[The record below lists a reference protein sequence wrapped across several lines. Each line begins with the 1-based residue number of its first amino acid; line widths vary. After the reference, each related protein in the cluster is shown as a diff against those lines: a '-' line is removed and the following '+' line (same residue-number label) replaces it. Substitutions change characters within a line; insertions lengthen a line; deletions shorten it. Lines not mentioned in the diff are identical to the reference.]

1 MAEGIETTDVA
12 APVTDSGT
20 PDNTD
25 VGSTDAAVI
34 EEQSSQIEEMFDSI
48 IDESNVD
55 KEPEEK
61 TPDVDEPSGDKPPTS
76 EEPPETPQDKRI
88 KELEDKIAE
97 LMGKMANPDPAP
109 KNDEEL
115 KEAEEAYFKERID
128 EVQKDLVTE
137 YVSDEDYEA
146 VFEKR
151 EKLNEVL
158 KKVQSDTLQGVFR
171 SIPRIIATL
180 IPQHIT
186 FYNKTAEFYKNNPD
200 LYEHRK
206 TVGQVIDETS
216 AKNPGWNIDKIL
228 DFVGG
233 KGEEVGEVRKRLGLK
248 KQAIKAAEKENI
260 KRPSFAKP
268 AHVRQ
273 PGKEV
278 QLTGVQ
284 KEIKDM
290 LDTL

>member
-1 MAEGIETTDVA
+1 MAKGIETTDVS

-25 VGSTDAAVI
+25 VGSTDAA
-34 EEQSSQIEEMFDSI
+34 EQSSQIEEMFDAI
-48 IDESNVD
+48 IDETTVDD
-55 KEPEEK
+55 KEPEGE

-97 LMGKMANPDPAP
+97 LMGKMTNPEQPP
-109 KNDEEL
+109 KSDEEL
-115 KEAEEAYFKERID
+115 KDDEEKYFKERID
-128 EVQKDLVTE
+128 EVQKDLVSE

-158 KKVQSDTLQGVFR
+158 KKVQNDTIQGVFR
-171 SIPRIIATL
+171 SIPRIIATM

-228 DFVGG
+228 EHVGG